1 MAAGQQLLSYR
12 QLSFHPILPIE
23 IWWDF
28 IFPKYVYDTYLSNS
42 VTCLCPGSEATK
54 AKPPEQRASAKSYF
68 YRMRYTPE
76 TGRFEWTKNPKEL
89 MESEEKD
96 PLHCS
101 LCAYNKEFNTGGK
114 VETFLRVKSV

>member
-1 MAAGQQLLSYR
+1 MSC
-12 QLSFHPILPIE
+12 SPILPIE
-23 IWWDF
+23 IQWDMS
-28 IFPKYVYDTYLSNS
+28 IFLNYVYDSCLPNS

-101 LCAYNKEFNTGGK
+101 LCAYNKEFNTEGK
-114 VETFLRVKSV
+114 ESEDLKTFLRVKTEECSKGK

>member
-1 MAAGQQLLSYR
+1 MSC
-12 QLSFHPILPIE
+12 SPILPIE
-23 IWWDF
+23 IQSDL
-28 IFPKYVYDTYLSNS
+28 IFLNYVYDSYLPNS

-101 LCAYNKEFNTGGK
+101 LCAYNKEFNTEGK
-114 VETFLRVKSV
+114 EETFESEECLKG